1 MSWAASSLDSVCMS
15 VHPSVRWSP
24 ATLLN
29 VKTWMSM
36 CPQARRGPSGAESGP
51 PCGPLGMHAVQGAV
65 PTRRAWVWGFGPGW
79 ALRGASGAGHV
90 PGLPSAEEAFSVWLQ
105 PPGGF
110 PASPG
115 SDLSLSEDV
124 QPPSQPGSSCRP
136 PPNAPPIFALT
147 HFLPGEKPPP
157 YAP

>member
-1 MSWAASSLDSVCMS
+1 MGLPVWTEPGFLRDSWWFALWSVVVYS
-15 VHPSVRWSP
+15 V
-24 ATLLN
+24 
-29 VKTWMSM
+29 
-36 CPQARRGPSGAESGP
+36 
-51 PCGPLGMHAVQGAV
+51 
-65 PTRRAWVWGFGPGW
+65 
-79 ALRGASGAGHV
+79 V
-90 PGLPSAEEAFSVWLQ
+90 PGGLLCNPCWFAMYFQLDPPLWFPLVYSV

-115 SDLSLSEDV
+115 SDLSLSEGV